1 MRSLVLHVYDYSLDG
16 VIAEEDSEFYKY
28 CRDAPDDPV
37 YDAWLADAYQD
48 ASLHLVGRATY
59 LGMAEFFPT
68 ATGLIADA
76 MNRIPKVV
84 FSRTLQ
90 TADWPETTIARG
102 DLAEEIDKLRRGG
115 TGVMLAHG
123 GVSFVQSLT
132 RLDLVD
138 EYRLTVYPYVA
149 GTGPRLFTELAQA
162 YPLELRSSVTLD
174 DGTVALTYRRAR

>member
-37 YDAWLADAYQD
+37 YDAWLADAYKN

-59 LGMAEFFPT
+59 QGMAKFFPT
-68 ATGLIADA
+68 ATGPIAEA
-76 MNRIPKVV
+76 MNRVPKVV

-90 TADWPETTIARG
+90 TAGWAETTIARG

-115 TGVMLAHG
+115 TGEMLAHG

-149 GTGPRLFTELAQA
+149 GTGPRLFTELTQA

-174 DGTVALTYRRAR
+174 DGTVALTYRRSR

>member
-1 MRSLVLHVYDYSLDG
+1 MRPVVLHVYDYSLDG

-28 CRDAPDDPV
+28 CRDVPDDPEHE
-37 YDAWLADAYQD
+37 AWLAGAYQN

-59 LGMAEFFPT
+59 QGMANFFPT
-68 ATGLIADA
+68 ATGPIADG
-76 MNRIPKVV
+76 MNRVPKVV

-102 DLAEEIDKLRRGG
+102 DLAEEIDKLRRSG
-115 TGVMLAHG
+115 TGEMLAHG

-149 GTGPRLFTELAQA
+149 GTGPRLFTELAA
-162 YPLELRSSVTLD
+162 GRPLELRSSVTFT
-174 DGTVALTYRRAR
+174 DGMVALTYRRPR